1 MINIDWKEVET
12 LNQMFSNFTEEF
24 LAKKPCQIEAE
35 ELLQDIENNKKILI
49 VDIKTQKEVML
60 IGFTHTDSIHIPMH
74 TLFEKENL
82 EKLANNHYEKI
93 VLVCRSGQ
101 RSLVATAFLQRI
113 GFKNIFS
120 LQGGIIELV
129 QHIRP

>member
-1 MINIDWKEVET
+1 MQIDWKEVEI

-24 LAKKPCQIEAE
+24 LAKKPCQVKPET
-35 ELLQDIENNKKILI
+35 LLEWIENNEKVLI
-49 VDIKTQKEVML
+49 VDIKTPKEVL
-60 IGFTHTDSIHIPMH
+60 LVGFTHTDSIHIPMH

-82 EKLANNHYEKI
+82 EKMANSDYEKI

-113 GFKNIFS
+113 GFKNVFS